1 MSVPSVD
8 SMEDGTR
15 RRVRAVASSRTDNS
29 PSQPLTSSNK
39 IRNDTR
45 TRGKLRPSSVSA
57 ILLLVTTIAV
67 LCYWMLNAWS
77 RAYLLRCVTLVPVAL
92 CSYSSAALARQ
103 RKLEYTIPLALVLTV
118 VSAQLPSYLAVGIA
132 TASIVAFGLA
142 TRPIQVDV
150 GTTSEKVSIDHAG
163 NANAKGVGPITVLL
177 AVAVVIAVLLTEN
190 FLIWVVSATFEAG
203 QNVQT
208 EPLPLQD
215 NGQRVL
221 KYVLSPLSKSQVV
234 GLRRLWNT
242 QWSLVSC
249 LGASFAFVELQQS
262 RPTTTNRNVHRTL
275 FGLATRMA
283 WTMAMARLVRTVS
296 FLLTVLPSQVHNCY
310 AQRFPV
316 PPPTDWTAWIWVG
329 LIPRS
334 HGGCNDLII
343 SGHATVT
350 SSSTFSVVCSFGFG
364 YRVLSVRLS
373 LTFFSPYINHSG
385 MRRLIGR
392 KRPGLF
398 RCSLVNGS
406 ARLCRGNLR
415 RLSLFSGHVA
425 WNCSRFLALASL
437 GTLRG
442 YTQTRKFEPDSSGKC
457 ALQIP
462 NGPSSPSAQAIV
474 FDYVVCVR
482 FPSCGSLPSAD
493 LLSSVDYQFLD
504 CLVCFVFRN
513 YLRPFRCQG
522 RA

>member
-1 MSVPSVD
+1 
-8 SMEDGTR
+8 
-15 RRVRAVASSRTDNS
+15 
-29 PSQPLTSSNK
+29 
-39 IRNDTR
+39 
-45 TRGKLRPSSVSA
+45 VSA
-57 ILLLVTTIAV
+57 ILVLVATIAMF
-67 LCYWMLNAWS
+67 CYWIFNTWS

-92 CSYSSAALARQ
+92 CLYSSAALARQ
-103 RKLEYTIPLALVLTV
+103 RKLECTIPLALVLTV

-132 TASIVAFGLA
+132 AASIVAFGLA

-150 GTTSEKVSIDHAG
+150 EATSGKVSIGQVENAG
-163 NANAKGVGPITVLL
+163 AKGVGPITVLL

-203 QNVQT
+203 QNVRT
-208 EPLPLQD
+208 EPPPLQD

-221 KYVLSPLSKSQVV
+221 KYVLSSLSKSQVV

-249 LGASFAFVELQQS
+249 LGASFAFVELQHA
-262 RPTTTNRNVHRTL
+262 RPTSTTNQSGHRTL

-316 PPPTDWTAWIWVG
+316 PPPTDWAAWVWVG

-350 SSSTFSVVCSFGFG
+350 SSSTFSIVRAFGFE

-373 LTFFSPYINHSG
+373 LTFS
-385 MRRLIGR
+385 
-392 KRPGLF
+392 
-398 RCSLVNGS
+398 SLD
-406 ARLCRGNLR
+406 
-415 RLSLFSGHVA
+415 
-425 WNCSRFLALASL
+425 
-437 GTLRG
+437 
-442 YTQTRKFEPDSSGKC
+442 QP
-457 ALQIP
+457 
-462 NGPSSPSAQAIV
+462 
-474 FDYVVCVR
+474 
-482 FPSCGSLPSAD
+482 
-493 LLSSVDYQFLD
+493 
-504 CLVCFVFRN
+504 
-513 YLRPFRCQG
+513 
-522 RA
+522 